1 MCPKQYH
8 SSTAVLEYA
17 LCLIR
22 CKNPDVMLHAGVLMP
37 VPGNSSGTYSL
48 TVDEGGKKASWT
60 LELCDAPS
68 YLASHLHTVSTNHY

>member
-1 MCPKQYH
+1 
-8 SSTAVLEYA
+8 
-17 LCLIR
+17 
-22 CKNPDVMLHAGVLMP
+22 MLHAGVLMP